1 MRPKPQVEENNVVEQ
16 EPILPT
22 PAPRVTSNR
31 DLILSERRNR
41 NKSRGKQ
48 TAANKQTDNSRQ
60 TTGSVQTA
68 QINSRPTPVRG
79 RQRQVGQKQR
89 PAGRQNDK
97 ESSLT
102 NLLAIA
108 GDSDLQTDNFR
119 QGQQLQTNNL
129 APQQT
134 NSFAQQQTNTFSQ
147 QQQQQTS
154 GVSSNG
160 SGQFAPVSQ
169 QQTPAVPAFQG
180 QQPTDT
186 ASAAGAFGPTRFNF
200 DKTLQEFGF
209 NPKLLSSTNFRND
222 NPVPKQQPDIGVA
235 QVPAPQKQPEQVK

>member
-16 EPILPT
+16 KPILPT
-22 PAPRVTSNR
+22 PAPRDSSNR

-41 NKSRGKQ
+41 NKSRGRQ

-79 RQRQVGQKQR
+79 RQRQAGQKQR

-108 GDSDLQTDNFR
+108 GDSDLQTDNSR
-119 QGQQLQTNNL
+119 QGQQLQSNNFANQQTNNFS
-129 APQQT
+129 PQQT

-209 NPKLLSSTNFRND
+209 NP
-222 NPVPKQQPDIGVA
+222 
-235 QVPAPQKQPEQVK
+235 